1 MKEVRFA
8 ILGCGNGGQTMAA
21 DLARRGFRVV
31 GLYDRFEEAVA
42 PVRARGGVELVGE
55 VIEGFVPLTNVTA
68 DLAATVVE
76 ADVVMVVVPA
86 FAHAWL
92 AEALAPHLR
101 PHQAVLLH
109 PGYFGG
115 SILFRRVLLD
125 RGAPA
130 AVPVGETHSLI
141 YATRIVG
148 PGVVGVRGVKSWV
161 QLAAF
166 PATDTSRLLGLVGPA
181 FPQFVPAQH
190 VLETGLNNPNPII
203 HTLVYLLNL
212 ARIEQGQAPAAF
224 DFRDWMTPGV
234 ERVHQAID
242 GERVALA
249 RRLGLE
255 GLSYAELSR
264 RSYEGRRRKIV
275 GTRGAIPQSAE
286 SLPPRFIV
294 EDVPMGLV
302 PLASL
307 GRLLDVPT
315 PTIEGLIALASAA
328 RREDFWATGRTM
340 EALGFAGWTA
350 ERLTEFVRTGRTVA
364 ASV

>member
-1 MKEVRFA
+1 
-8 ILGCGNGGQTMAA
+8 MAA

-55 VIEGFVPLTNVTA
+55 IMEGFVPLANVTV
-68 DLAATVVE
+68 DLAAAVRE
-76 ADVVMVVVPA
+76 ADVLMVVVPA

-101 PHQAVLLH
+101 PHHAVVLH

-115 SILFRRVLLD
+115 SILFRRILLE
-125 RGAPA
+125 RGAPET
-130 AVPVGETHSLI
+130 VLIGETHILV
-141 YATRIVG
+141 YATRIVA
-148 PGVVGVRGVKSWV
+148 PGMVGVRGVKSWV

-166 PATDTSRLLGLVGPA
+166 PATNTCRLLERVRHA

-203 HTLVYLLNL
+203 HTPVYLLNL

-224 DFRDWMTPGV
+224 DFHDWMTAGV

-242 GERVALA
+242 AERVTIA

-255 GLSYAELSR
+255 ALSYSDLSR
-264 RSYEGRRRKIV
+264 LSYEGRKRRIV
-275 GTRGAIPQSAE
+275 ETRGSIPRSAE
-286 SLPPRFIV
+286 SLPPRFII

-307 GRLLDVPT
+307 GRLIGIPT
-315 PTIEGLIALASAA
+315 PTIDGLISVASAA
-328 RREDFWATGRTM
+328 WGKDFWATGRTM
-340 EALGFAGWTA
+340 EALGVAGWTVEQLVRFA
-350 ERLTEFVRTGRTVA
+350 RTGRAAVA
-364 ASV
+364 AV